1 MAERHRENFV
11 VDSQLLNNRSSPVV
25 VVVAGK
31 IGSGKSTVL
40 NNLYGLNL
48 EVRSSPTSVMRTI
61 TERVVQRNGATVR
74 VLDTPGLGGVS
85 VRTEVVAKQIASA
98 VRGSDYTLLYCL
110 PVKPSDTLTETD
122 NVIIKNLQLHL
133 GSKVW
138 DKCVL
143 LLTFSD
149 VLQREFTADHQANEY
164 ITFLRG
170 HVQAFHRILKECGA
184 DVPRISSTFDYDRMQ
199 TEIGEIVAVPVM
211 KNRSVTILNAGMNWI
226 DQALSEISK
235 ASQLTRRKDEE
246 PPMIKKIFRA
256 LCPNIRNP
264 TRAVVCALV
273 GAGVGGLYG
282 WYYHGCTGMFIC
294 SCMAFILLNFFGR

>member
-1 MAERHRENFV
+1 M
-11 VDSQLLNNRSSPVV
+11 

-48 EVRSSPTSVMRTI
+48 EARSSPTSVTQTV
-61 TERVVQRNGATVR
+61 TESVVQRNGATVR

-85 VRTEVVAKQIASA
+85 VKTKDVAQQIASA

-122 NVIIKNLQLHL
+122 KFIIKNLQLHL

-149 VLQREFTADHQANEY
+149 VALQREFAADHQANEY

-184 DVPRISSTFDYDRMQ
+184 DVPRIRSTFDYDRVQ

-211 KNRSVTILNAGMNWI
+211 RNRNVAGGNILNAGMNWI
-226 DQALSEISK
+226 NQALTEISN
-235 ASQLTRRKDEE
+235 ASQRMRRIDEE
-246 PPMIKKIFRA
+246 PPVITRLVREAMA
-256 LCPNIRNP
+256 NP
-264 TRAVVCALV
+264 TRAVVGILV
-273 GAGVGGLYG
+273 GAGAGGLYG
-282 WYYHGCTGMFIC
+282 WYYYGLTGMFIG
-294 SCMAFILLNFFGR
+294 SWIGAFIGALLSYFSVHVVG